1 MNVDEA
7 LVILDAFL
15 DRGLNDIQELVFRK
29 AWEGQTYPEIAE
41 SSDYDANYIKDV
53 GSKLWKL
60 LSQALSEEVTKSNFR
75 AVLRR
80 RASEVRSRESGAE
93 EHQPST
99 VNRQSS
105 TNYQQPTTP
114 HIDWGEALD
123 VVTFYG
129 RSEELG
135 ILEQWIQSDR
145 CRLVAVLGMGG
156 MGKTSLSIALAE
168 KLQSEFEYIIWR
180 SLRNAPPLLELLGS
194 IIQFLS
200 HQKEIATTLPQ
211 DLDRCISMLLEY
223 LRRHRC
229 LLILDNAESIL
240 RGGEH
245 AGQYREGYQVYGELL
260 QRIGEVR
267 HSSCLVL
274 TSREKPKEIILL
286 EGETLPV
293 RSLQLEGL
301 NVAAGREI
309 FHAKGHFLG
318 SDLEW
323 QTLIEHY
330 AGNPLALKMVAAGI
344 QDLFDSN
351 LTLFLASL
359 RTGTLVFDDIRDLLE
374 RQLNRISKLEIEVMY
389 WLAIERE
396 PIAFT
401 ALREN
406 VLSLE
411 AKQKLPE
418 TLRSLGQRSLIE
430 KTTTGFTQQ
439 PVVMDFVINRFIER
453 VGVEI
458 ITGEIAVFNSHA
470 ILEAQ
475 AKDYI
480 RDMQVRLI
488 LTPIVDKILA
498 QTNLSSFV
506 DRLEQIL
513 AEWRQ
518 KLSRSPGYLAG
529 NILNLLTHLK
539 LDLRGWNFSDLAV
552 WQAYLAGRN
561 LKQVNF
567 ARADLAKSVFTE
579 DLSVT
584 PAVAFSPTG
593 KQLATGDANGEIRL
607 WQVTDWKKLLTFK
620 GHTNWIWSIAFS
632 PDGSTLA
639 SASDDKTIR
648 LWDVRSGECRSI
660 LPHTNRIWSAA
671 FSPDGKTLASGSEDC
686 TVKLWHWQT
695 GECLRT
701 LCGHT
706 NWIRSVAFSPDGKTL
721 ASGSVDF
728 SVKLWDVGTGKCIKT
743 LQGHTTQVWS
753 VAFSPDGEMLA
764 SSSDRTVKLWQASTG
779 ECLRTLCGHTNWIRS
794 VAFSSGGDL
803 ASGSEDY
810 TIRLWDV
817 QTGECYRTL
826 SGHTNWIRSVAFSPD
841 GKTLASGSGDHTVK
855 LWHVADGK
863 CIKTLQGYTSRVWSV
878 AFHPRPPTSSFPTGI
893 LASGNDDKTVRL
905 WNVATGECDRT
916 LHGHGNRV
924 WCVAFSPDGKI
935 IASGSGDY
943 TIGLWNTLT
952 GDRHNTIPA
961 YSGVRSLAFHPN
973 SQILAGG
980 CDDYT
985 VRLWDIWSGQTLHKL
1000 QGHTN
1005 RVWSVAFSLD
1015 GKFLASGSDDHTIK
1029 LWDTE
1034 TGECRHTLEEHSNW
1048 VWTVAFS
1055 PDGQTLA
1062 SGSGDHTVKLWNW
1075 QTGKCYQ
1082 TLQGHTSRVW
1092 SVAFSPDGGTVASGS
1107 SDRSINLWHVA
1118 TGECQHALQGHTDLV
1133 WSVAFSTDGQILA
1146 SGSQDETIR
1155 LWDAKTGKCLKILRA
1170 QRPYEGM
1177 NIAGVTGLTEAA
1189 IATLKALGATD
1200 S

>member
-60 LSQALSEEVTKSNFR
+60 LSKALSEEVTKSNFR

-80 RASEVRSRESGAE
+80 RASELGSRESGVGSKQQRSRGAE
-93 EHQPST
+93 GQRSNSHQPL
-99 VNRQSS
+99 
-105 TNYQQPTTP
+105 TNNQQPTTP
-114 HIDWGEALD
+114 YIDWGEAVD
-123 VVTFYG
+123 VATFYG
-129 RSEELG
+129 RSEELATLG
-135 ILEQWIQSDR
+135 QWIGSER

-156 MGKTSLSIALAE
+156 MGKTALSIALAE
-168 KLQSEFEYIIWR
+168 KLQSEFEYVIWR
-180 SLRNAPPLLELLGS
+180 SLRNAPPLAELLGG
-194 IIQFLS
+194 IVQFLS
-200 HQKEIATTLPQ
+200 HQQETTATLPQ

-223 LRRHRC
+223 LRHHRC
-229 LLILDNAESIL
+229 LLILDNVESIL
-240 RGGEH
+240 HGGEH
-245 AGQYREGYQVYGELL
+245 AGQYREGYQAYGELL

-274 TSREKPKEIILL
+274 TSREKLKEIVLL

-301 NVAAGREI
+301 NITAGREI
-309 FHAKGHFLG
+309 FLAKGHFVG

-323 QTLIEHY
+323 QRLIEHY

-351 LTLFLASL
+351 LTIFLAFL

-374 RQLNRISKLEIEVMY
+374 RQMNRISKLEIEVMY

-430 KTTTGFTQQ
+430 KTATGFTQQ

-453 VGVEI
+453 VCVEI

-470 ILEAQ
+470 MIEAQ

-480 RDMQVRLI
+480 RDTQIRLI
-488 LTPIVDKILA
+488 LIPIVDKLLA
-498 QTNLSSFV
+498 QTNLNSFV
-506 DRLEQIL
+506 DRLAQIL
-513 AEWRQ
+513 KNWQQ
-518 KLSRSPGYLAG
+518 KSARSPGYLAG

-539 LDLRGWNFSDLAV
+539 IDLRGWDFSNLSV

-561 LKQVNF
+561 LKEVNF
-567 ARADLAKSVFTE
+567 ARADLARSVFTE

-593 KQLATGDANGEIRL
+593 KLLATGDADGEIRL

-632 PDGSTLA
+632 PDGSILA

-648 LWDVRSGECRSI
+648 LWDVRSGECRCI
-660 LPHTNRIWSAA
+660 LPHTHRIWSVA

-686 TVKLWHWQT
+686 TIKLWHWQT
-695 GECLRT
+695 EECYQT
-701 LCGHT
+701 LYGHT
-706 NWIRSVAFSPDGKTL
+706 NWIRSIAFSPNGKIL

-728 SVKLWDVGTGKCIKT
+728 TVRLWDVGTGEWIET
-743 LQGHTTQVWS
+743 LHGHTTQVWS

-764 SSSDRTVKLWQASTG
+764 SGSDRTVKLWQVSTG
-779 ECLRTLCGHTNWIRS
+779 ECLRTLCGHTNWIRT

-803 ASGSEDY
+803 VASGSEDY

-817 QTGECYRTL
+817 QTGECCRTL

-841 GKTLASGSGDHTVK
+841 GKTLASGSGDRTIKMWNVT
-855 LWHVADGK
+855 DGK

-878 AFHPRPPTSSFPTGI
+878 AFHPRPSNSSFPTGMI
-893 LASGNDDKTVRL
+893 ASGNDDKTVRL
-905 WNVATGECDRT
+905 
-916 LHGHGNRV
+916 
-924 WCVAFSPDGKI
+924 
-935 IASGSGDY
+935 
-943 TIGLWNTLT
+943 
-952 GDRHNTIPA
+952 
-961 YSGVRSLAFHPN
+961 
-973 SQILAGG
+973 
-980 CDDYT
+980 
-985 VRLWDIWSGQTLHKL
+985 
-1000 QGHTN
+1000 
-1005 RVWSVAFSLD
+1005 
-1015 GKFLASGSDDHTIK
+1015 
-1029 LWDTE
+1029 
-1034 TGECRHTLEEHSNW
+1034 
-1048 VWTVAFS
+1048 
-1055 PDGQTLA
+1055 
-1062 SGSGDHTVKLWNW
+1062 
-1075 QTGKCYQ
+1075 
-1082 TLQGHTSRVW
+1082 
-1092 SVAFSPDGGTVASGS
+1092 
-1107 SDRSINLWHVA
+1107 
-1118 TGECQHALQGHTDLV
+1118 
-1133 WSVAFSTDGQILA
+1133 
-1146 SGSQDETIR
+1146 
-1155 LWDAKTGKCLKILRA
+1155 
-1170 QRPYEGM
+1170 
-1177 NIAGVTGLTEAA
+1177 
-1189 IATLKALGATD
+1189 
-1200 S
+1200 